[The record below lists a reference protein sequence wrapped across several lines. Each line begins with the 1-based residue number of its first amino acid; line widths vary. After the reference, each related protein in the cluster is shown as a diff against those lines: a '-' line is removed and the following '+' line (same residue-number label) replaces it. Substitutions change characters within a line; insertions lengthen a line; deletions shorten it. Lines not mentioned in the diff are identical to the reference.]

1 MEVSVYAFEVTV
13 AGKPEWGQ
21 TINASSAGKAK
32 SEYHQLLLDCYPEVP
47 FTALRC
53 RMVGAPKSSREFVRC
68 AAYRGLP
75 AVRCGQKVKV
85 GAATGVIV
93 GHNASANF
101 DVLFDEASPKYA
113 GLRLNVHPSS
123 LEVIT

>member
-13 AGKPEWGQ
+13 VGEPEWGR
-21 TINASSAGKAK
+21 TINAARVGQAK
-32 SEYHQLLLDCYPEVP
+32 SEYHRLLLDCFPEVP

-53 RMVGAPKSSREFVRC
+53 RKVGAAKSSREFVRC

-93 GHNASANF
+93 GHNSSANF
-101 DVLFDEASPKYA
+101 DVLFDEHSPKYA
-113 GLRLNVHPSS
+113 GLRLNVHPAS